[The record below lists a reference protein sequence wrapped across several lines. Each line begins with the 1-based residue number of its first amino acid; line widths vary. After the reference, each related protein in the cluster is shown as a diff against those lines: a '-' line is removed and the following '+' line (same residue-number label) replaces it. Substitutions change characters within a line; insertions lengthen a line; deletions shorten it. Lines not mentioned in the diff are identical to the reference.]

1 VARDIKAPRD
11 EASRSKKHW
20 VASPLLSVTDRLQ
33 FITRQAKKILLID
46 VPDCSA
52 ANVEKIVGAV
62 LELVTTRPL
71 GSVLIFTDLDVPSD
85 QNATRL
91 MKETA
96 VFDKPYVKKSAWAG
110 AENLPEGFPQSL
122 STFFRAE
129 LRFSEREAQKAEARS
144 FGDSVCGPQPYNT
157 LEEGATTT

>member
-1 VARDIKAPRD
+1 MARDIKAPRD

-91 MKETA
+91 MKEAA
-96 VFDKPYVKKSAWAG
+96 VFDKPYVRKCAWTGTEQAF
-110 AENLPEGFPQSL
+110 AESVSGFS
-122 STFFRAE
+122 R
-129 LRFSEREAQKAEARS
+129 REFPVFETSKEALAWLAK
-144 FGDSVCGPQPYNT
+144 D
-157 LEEGATTT
+157 